1 MQELALKHRDLN
13 SARKVEDLRHQRSV
27 FFVFVLKLKLICTI
41 MKVEELIGRTSLR
54 VAGQSVGVDVR
65 MVEGR
70 LECQAIDPDDP
81 RYTMDFVMPT
91 MKMVEACRADDFD
104 FFQPLIDAG
113 KLTAEQMHHA
123 AGRYHLGKTR
133 SGQPIFWMIDEM
145 MDPLDGH
152 VGADGWIST
161 ALKRR
166 EPLLRYW
173 RPSHCFFGQ
182 HLLTDEGRAVCVV
195 ESEQSAVVLSE
206 LFPESIWMAY
216 VSIAFLSVERF
227 APLQGH
233 PVTIYPCTDASFT
246 TFPFFEDLAASVR
259 KRYGMHVTVASIL
272 EDYATDEQKERGI
285 DILDFIMEQS
295 S

>member
-1 MQELALKHRDLN
+1 
-13 SARKVEDLRHQRSV
+13 
-27 FFVFVLKLKLICTI
+27 

-54 VAGQSVGVDVR
+54 AAGQSVGVDVR

-70 LECQAIDPDDP
+70 LECKAIDPDDP

-104 FFQPLIDAG
+104 FFQPFIDAG

-123 AGRYHLGKTR
+123 AALYHLGKTR

-152 VGADGWIST
+152 IGSEVWIST

-173 RPSHCFFGQ
+173 SPTHCLFGQ
-182 HLLTDEGRAVCVV
+182 HLLRD
-195 ESEQSAVVLSE
+195 
-206 LFPESIWMAY
+206 
-216 VSIAFLSVERF
+216 
-227 APLQGH
+227 
-233 PVTIYPCTDASFT
+233 
-246 TFPFFEDLAASVR
+246 
-259 KRYGMHVTVASIL
+259 
-272 EDYATDEQKERGI
+272 
-285 DILDFIMEQS
+285 
-295 S
+295 